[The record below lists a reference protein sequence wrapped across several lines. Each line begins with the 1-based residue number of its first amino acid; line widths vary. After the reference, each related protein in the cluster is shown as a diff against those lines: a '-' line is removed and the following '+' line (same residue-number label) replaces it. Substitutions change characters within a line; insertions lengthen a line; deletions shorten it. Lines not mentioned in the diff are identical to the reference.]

1 MEGSVLD
8 GRSAADVNQREPLEE
23 MAIVKRL
30 RRFCFDENSHT
41 EIQSTGHAMKAF

>member
-1 MEGSVLD
+1 MEGSGLK

-23 MAIVKRL
+23 TAIVKRL

-41 EIQSTGHAMKAF
+41 KSEALDMP